1 LNYAHPARRAAALTR
16 NALAIALFVALTA
29 HADEATTD
37 AAAQDP
43 SQDEARSAQQLG
55 TITVTG
61 SRAKGHTVQDSPTPI
76 DQIGREALRSSGSL
90 EVGKLLQTLEPSVNF
105 STTFISDGT
114 DIIRPVTL
122 RGLGPDQVLV
132 LINGKRRHQQALVN
146 VQQTV
151 GRGSAGTDINAIPES
166 MIDHIEV
173 LRDGAA
179 AQYGSDAIGGVVNI
193 ILKKQTDE
201 TQTSWQWGQTY
212 EGDGETYSGSVNTG
226 FKFGDGGYNNMSLEY
241 RHRDETNRA
250 GKDELRVDPPR
261 VTQRIGDPIAKD
273 LYFWLNGGLPLGP
286 GELYWFG
293 GASRRKGDSSGFFR
307 TAGDGRTVPDLYP
320 NGFLPN
326 LLTKTTDGSLA
337 AGFRGPVN
345 DAWTYDVS
353 LNWGRNTFDFH
364 EGNSVNVSWWYEPN
378 PAGGIYA
385 QSPTT
390 MFTGGLAYDQT
401 TFDVD
406 FKGSADWGIGTGP
419 VYIGTGFEYRDEN
432 YEITPG
438 EPASWAYGRTNNRAI
453 QILDQTGGIAAPGA
467 QGFPGFTPETAVDD
481 GRDNV
486 ALYIDAENQLT
497 DRFLASAAARW
508 EHYSDFG
515 STLTGKLTGRF
526 DFTPQFAV
534 RGTIANGFR
543 APGVQQALYS
553 QVSTNLNAAGV
564 LTDTLTARQDS
575 AVTHAFGI
583 QPLREETSVNGSL
596 GIVAQPADH
605 TRFTADVYRI
615 NIDNRIIFSSNIAP
629 EDAATCNADLSNCP
643 IRRILDPL
651 HVGQVLFFTN
661 AIDTRTT
668 GLDLVVEHD
677 IPFDNGDELTL
688 SADANFS
695 HTKVTRR
702 KSQSSILPP
711 NVLFDDTQVTL
722 VEKGQPREHYVL
734 SADYKRG
741 AWDVTGRANYFGS
754 VEGQGFTPGII
765 QEWGGKWLFDLNV
778 AYNFNQNARLS
789 VGGSNIFDT
798 YPDKW
803 DRTNGFPFP
812 QLGFT
817 YCWETCPF
825 GINGGS
831 YYVRLDYD
839 F

>member
-1 LNYAHPARRAAALTR
+1 MKTLNYSRAKLGFARNMLAAAL
-16 NALAIALFVALTA
+16 LVVLSA
-29 HADEATTD
+29 HADEQTAG
-37 AAAQDP
+37 AAQEK
-43 SQDEARSAQQLG
+43 STDEIRKEKTELG
-55 TITVTG
+55 TIVVTG

-76 DQIGREALRSSGSL
+76 DTIAREALQSAGSL

-105 STTFISDGT
+105 STTFVSDGT
-114 DIIRPVTL
+114 DIIRPITL

-179 AQYGSDAIGGVVNI
+179 AQYGSDAIAGVVNI

-201 TQTSWQWGQTY
+201 TQLSGQAGQTY
-212 EGDGETYSGSVNTG
+212 KGDGELYSGSVNTG
-226 FKFGDGGYNNMSLEY
+226 FKFGEGGYNNLSLEY

-250 GKDELRVDPPR
+250 GPDSLRVNPPR
-261 VTQRIGDPIAKD
+261 VDQRLGDPIAKD
-273 LYFWLNGGLPLGP
+273 LYFWLNGGLPFGT
-286 GELYWFG
+286 GEVYWFG

-307 TAGDGRTVPDLYP
+307 SKGDDRTVPDIYP

-326 LLTKTTDGSLA
+326 ILTKTTDASLVFGYRA
-337 AGFRGPVN
+337 PINDIWSYDLSVN
-345 DAWTYDVS
+345 Y
-353 LNWGRNTFDFH
+353 GRNKFDFH
-364 EGNSVNVSWWYEPN
+364 EGNTVNVSWWYEPK
-378 PAGGIYA
+378 PGGGIYA
-385 QSPTT
+385 QSPRSA
-390 MFTGGLAYDQT
+390 FTGALAYDQIA
-401 TFDVD
+401 FDAD
-406 FKGSADWGIGTGP
+406 FKGSLDWGIGTAP
-419 VYIGTGFEYRDEN
+419 IYVGTGFEYRDEN
-432 YEITPG
+432 YKITPG
-438 EPASWAYGRTNNRAI
+438 DPVSYTYGRTNNGSI
-453 QILDQTGGIAAPGA
+453 VIHNQNGGFAAPGT
-467 QGFPGFTPETAVDD
+467 QGFPGFTPGTAVDD
-481 GRDNV
+481 GRDNI

-497 DRFLASAAARW
+497 EHFLASAAARW

-515 STLTGKLTGRF
+515 STLTGKLTGRY
-526 DFTPQFAV
+526 DFTPSFAL

-543 APGVQQALYS
+543 APGVQQEFYS
-553 QVSTNLNAAGV
+553 QVSTNLNSAGV
-564 LTDTLTARQDS
+564 LTDTLTARQGS
-575 AVTHAFGI
+575 AVTSAFGI
-583 QPLREETSVNGSL
+583 QPLKEETSINGSL

-605 TRFTADVYRI
+605 TRLTADLYRI
-615 NIDNRIIFSSNIAP
+615 KINNRIIFSSNIQPESAASCAP
-629 EDAATCNADLSNCP
+629 DLSNCP

-668 GLDLVVEHD
+668 GLDLVAEQD
-677 IPFDNGDELTL
+677 IPLSNGDDVTL

-695 HTKVTRR
+695 HTKVTKR
-702 KSQSSILPP
+702 KSQSAILPP

-722 VEKGQPREHYVL
+722 VEKGQPRQHYVL
-734 SADYKRG
+734 SANYKTG
-741 AWDVTGRANYFGS
+741 GWDLTARANYFGD

-765 QEWGGKWLFDLNV
+765 QKWGGKWLFDLNV
-778 AYNFNQNARLS
+778 AYAFTRNAKVS
-789 VGGSNIFDT
+789 VGGLNIFDT

-803 DRTNGFPFP
+803 DRTTGAPFP
-812 QLGFT
+812 ELGFT

-831 YYVRLDYD
+831 YYARFDYS